1 MVFFIGLTGSIAS
14 GKSQAA
20 SFFKTQNIAVI
31 NADNISKSLTA
42 PNTPAL
48 KVIIHHFGS
57 SFLTNEGELNRSLLR
72 RHIMNNIEERRWLE
86 RYLHPLIRTEI
97 ERQCQTI
104 KDPYAILEIP
114 LLIDK
119 KPYPYLNRVLL
130 IESEPELQLKRIIK
144 REHCSM
150 QEALALLAAQ
160 PNQALRRS
168 IADDIIN
175 NNGLI
180 EELQQQL
187 IELHLIYQRLALEH
201 NHVT

>member
-20 SFFKTQNIAVI
+20 SFFKTQNISVI
-31 NADNISKSLTA
+31 NADDISKSLTA

-48 KVIIHHFGS
+48 KAIITHFGT
-57 SFLTNEGELNRSLLR
+57 SFLTSTGELNRRALR
-72 RHIMNNIEERRWLE
+72 QHIMTHLEARQWLE
-86 RYLHPLIRTEI
+86 QYLHPLIRSEI
-97 ERQCQTI
+97 EHQCQTV
-104 KDPYAILEIP
+104 KSPYAILEIP

-130 IESEPELQLKRIIK
+130 IESEPEIQLKRIIK
-144 REHCSM
+144 RDHCSM
-150 QEALALLAAQ
+150 EEAQALLAAQ

-175 NNGLI
+175 NNGSL
-180 EELQQQL
+180 EQLQDQL
-187 IELHLIYQRLALEH
+187 IELDSRYQRLALD
-201 NHVT
+201 